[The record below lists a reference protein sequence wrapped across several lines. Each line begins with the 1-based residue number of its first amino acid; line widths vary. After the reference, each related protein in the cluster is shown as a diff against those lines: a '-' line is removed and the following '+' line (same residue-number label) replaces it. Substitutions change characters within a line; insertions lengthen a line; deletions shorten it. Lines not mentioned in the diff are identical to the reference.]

1 MHRLRKK
8 YKKDLCNMLHKP
20 FKYVNWEVPR
30 TYTFR
35 GGDKAKFLTPQHPYY
50 LPEFNLSSFYLAF

>member
-20 FKYVNWEVPR
+20 FKYVNWEVPGS
-30 TYTFR
+30 YTFR
-35 GGDKAKFLTPQHPYY
+35 VEDKAKFLTPQHPYY
-50 LPEFNLSSFYLAF
+50 LP